1 MSVETYVDGARTRVD
16 AEREALDAKRAAFE
30 RFGRRVRSL
39 SADPSPA
46 RSTAVATVSGPAQRG
61 TATGDARRRDVR
73 QAFDET
79 VRLHSL
85 EDVDDG
91 ESEPL
96 LETVGSELSEPIAL
110 ALAPTTDASFT
121 PKLKRSILGETAA
134 RRSEIDALDA
144 ALDREADHLS
154 DAAAAVDDITGWIAA
169 DDETPL
175 RALGFDAL
183 AERHETLGDLRTRCG
198 ELARRR
204 QAFLDETT
212 NNGAEAGVSHRQ
224 LPPYLYRD
232 FPVDHPVL
240 ATAASLD
247 ETCRACRR
255 AVRGHLVR
263 RA

>member
-30 RFGRRVRSL
+30 RFGRRVRSI

-46 RSTAVATVSGPAQRG
+46 RPTAVATVSGPAQRG
-61 TATGDARRRDVR
+61 AATGDARRRDVR

-79 VRLHSL
+79 VRPHSL
-85 EDVDDG
+85 EDVDD

-96 LETVGSELSEPIAL
+96 LVTVGSELSEPIAL

-121 PKLKRSILGETAA
+121 SKLKRSILGETAA
-134 RRSEIDALDA
+134 RRSEIVALDA
-144 ALDREADHLS
+144 ALAREADHLS
-154 DAAAAVDDITGWIAA
+154 DAAAVVDDVTGWIADA
-169 DDETPL
+169 DETPL

-183 AERHETLGDLRTRCG
+183 AERHETLEDLRTRCG

-240 ATAASLD
+240 ATAATLD

-255 AVRGHLVR
+255 AVRSHLVR